1 MKEAR
6 ELLLTLK
13 KHINGSS
20 VFAATVTAVN
30 KTNNTC
36 SIVDSDELELQGVR
50 LQSTINDNQKG
61 CNYYPKIDS
70 VVLVEKLGDKGE
82 MFVLM
87 LSEVEEVNLS
97 IGETLFKQDLNGFEI
112 KKGDDSLKEILQLVI
127 DAVTPIVVV
136 IGNNPNYAKLIEAT
150 MKLNNLMK

>member
-20 VFAATVTAVN
+20 VIAATVTAVN

-36 SIVDSDELELQGVR
+36 SIIDSDDLEMQGVR

-61 CNYYPKIDS
+61 CNYYPKVDS
-70 VVLVEKLGDKGE
+70 IVLVEKLGDKGE
-82 MFVLM
+82 MFVIM
-87 LSEVEEVNLS
+87 MSEVEEVNLS
-97 IGETLFKQDLNGFEI
+97 IGATLFKQDLNGFQI
-112 KKGDDSLKEILQLVI
+112 KKGNDSLKEILSLIIEATTQI
-127 DAVTPIVVV
+127 AVV
-136 IGNNPNYAKLIEAT
+136 IGNNPNYEKLTQAAT
-150 MKLNNLMK
+150 KLNNLMN